1 MGEFIPG
8 VTSLSS
14 RRQQQGGILSTKIR
28 SHATLI
34 CQARHKAKMGR
45 ALPGVGAEGVRV
57 FWEHFTPTVAGLP
70 EVKLSLLVFFFHCVI
85 IRELLSRQMLNL
97 LLLHLAF
104 QNNE

>member
-14 RRQQQGGILSTKIR
+14 RRQQQGVVLPTEIR

-45 ALPGVGAEGVRV
+45 ALPGVGAEGVCV
-57 FWEHFTPTVAGLP
+57 FWEHFTPTVVGLP
-70 EVKLSLLVFFFHCVI
+70 GVKLCLCS
-85 IRELLSRQMLNL
+85 SSSTG
-97 LLLHLAF
+97 
-104 QNNE
+104 